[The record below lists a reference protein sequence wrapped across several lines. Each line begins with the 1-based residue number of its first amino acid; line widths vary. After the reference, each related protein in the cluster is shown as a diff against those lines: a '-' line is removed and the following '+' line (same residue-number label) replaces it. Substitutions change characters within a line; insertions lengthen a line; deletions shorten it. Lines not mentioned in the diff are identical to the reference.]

1 MGQPSTTN
9 QTTVRLLLILVAA
22 LALFGLITY
31 YNSARQQHPKDR
43 AGSERFN
50 VALQPAA
57 VTDDMRGQPFNSAPL
72 SAPAPRMI
80 SSSSSSAPVASNQGG
95 GPTSSSSVASAASAA
110 SMASAAFDVPRASEP
125 MSNEQ
130 YRPVPGYGGAAHPA
144 DTFPQD
150 QLRPEDLL
158 PKDAANSK
166 FAQVNPAGQG
176 DVQDQNFLTAGFHMG
191 TDTVGPSM
199 RNASRDIR
207 STPPNPRVNVGIWN
221 MSTITPDLSR
231 RPLE

>member
-1 MGQPSTTN
+1 MGQPSTN

-31 YNSARQQHPKDR
+31 YNSARQHPKDSR
-43 AGSERFN
+43 GGGSINRAAGSERFN

-57 VTDDMRGQPFNSAPL
+57 VSDDMRGQPFNSAPL

-95 GPTSSSSVASAASAA
+95 PTSSSSVASL
-110 SMASAAFDVPRASEP
+110 ASAAFDVPRASEP